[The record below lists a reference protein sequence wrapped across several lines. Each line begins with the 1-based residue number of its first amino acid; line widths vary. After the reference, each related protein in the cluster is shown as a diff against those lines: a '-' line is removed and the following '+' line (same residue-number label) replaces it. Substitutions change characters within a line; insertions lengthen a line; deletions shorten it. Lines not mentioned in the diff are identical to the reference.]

1 MTIIDDR
8 NDLQKN
14 THVWA
19 VVATDKF
26 MSGWGGAKGGKSIV
40 AWAVDDLSKT
50 SKLFDWVNNRS
61 EMKYANVVNLNKYRS
76 PRGTSHFHI
85 YVANDGHPALA
96 A

>member
-40 AWAVDDLSKT
+40 ALNIRF
-50 SKLFDWVNNRS
+50 FDP
-61 EMKYANVVNLNKYRS
+61 ATCFL
-76 PRGTSHFHI
+76 
-85 YVANDGHPALA
+85 DGIGK
-96 A
+96 

>member
-19 VVATDKF
+19 VVATDKC

-50 SKLFDWVNNRS
+50 SKLFDWVDVRS
-61 EMKYANVVNLNKYRS
+61 EMKCANVVNLNKYRS

-85 YVANDGHPALA
+85 YLVNDGHPAFA